1 MRPSGVASGVAMPA
15 TSDTT
20 GGRGVRAGAGVPVEG
35 APLVEG
41 VRAGDGMR
49 DRPGARDGGAE
60 PGNAGSAPGGGL
72 PPVSVAL
79 RVRSPWQALDLGA
92 ALLRRHAF
100 VAYAAW
106 LAVSVPFVV
115 LVMLLPV
122 EQRWLGVLLLWWLKP
137 LFEMPVVLCLSRE
150 LFGQPMPLGAVLL
163 GFLRSLSLQ
172 TLADLTVRRFAPTR
186 ALNAPVTLLEG
197 ARGRVRRLRLAVLH
211 RGASRHA
218 LLSLV
223 VLANLESYL
232 ALSITSLV
240 VVLLPGAPMHL
251 GEYFGEWLPQVLPVA
266 LCVAMAAIGPLH
278 AASGFA
284 LYINRR
290 CDLEAWD
297 IEVGFRSLAQ
307 RLRAS
312 ASRLAV
318 VAALL
323 VLGGVAMPG
332 PAIAA
337 APVQGAST
345 VLDSAV
351 PVEAVPVDALAYA
364 LPGDEVPGDEVPSD
378 ELTGEPLP
386 PAHGARSLGLAPDGA
401 AAQRSREVIA
411 RVLSDAA
418 FHERTTAHYPAFL
431 EDMTPDDEPED
442 TPQIPDWLLAAFA
455 LLVEGAWWLA
465 WLVVLLLVGFA
476 AWRYRAWLA
485 DLLERGVPTVRPP
498 PPRIV
503 VAGVELGA
511 DGGHDSEA
519 GARTLWAAG
528 EPRAA
533 LAMLLR
539 LALTDLA
546 ARGCDF
552 RSGDTEA
559 DCLRAAER
567 AAQGAERIACL
578 RTLLGCWI
586 PLAYAHRAP
595 DEATVARLFDGFGA
609 SFGATPAASAV
620 AGSGRPG

>member
-1 MRPSGVASGVAMPA
+1 
-15 TSDTT
+15 
-20 GGRGVRAGAGVPVEG
+20 
-35 APLVEG
+35 
-41 VRAGDGMR
+41 
-49 DRPGARDGGAE
+49 
-60 PGNAGSAPGGGL
+60 
-72 PPVSVAL
+72 
-79 RVRSPWQALDLGA
+79 
-92 ALLRRHAF
+92 
-100 VAYAAW
+100 
-106 LAVSVPFVV
+106 
-115 LVMLLPV
+115 VMLLPV

-137 LFEMPVVLCLSRE
+137 LFEQPVVLCLSRE
-150 LFGQPMPLGAVLL
+150 LFGQPMPLGAVLR

-172 TLADLTVRRFAPTR
+172 TLADLTVRRFVPTR

-240 VVLLPGAPMHL
+240 IVLLPGAPMHW
-251 GEYFGEWLPQVLPVA
+251 GEYFGEWLPQVFPVA
-266 LCVAMAAIGPLH
+266 FCVAMAAIGPLH

-284 LYINRR
+284 LYVNRR

-312 ASRLAV
+312 APRV
-318 VAALL
+318 VVVTALL
-323 VLGGVAMPG
+323 VLGGVALPG

-337 APVQGAST
+337 APEHDASSP
-345 VLDSAV
+345 LASPV
-351 PVEAVPVDALAYA
+351 PVDAVPVDAVPVDAV
-364 LPGDEVPGDEVPSD
+364 PMEDGMHGDQSSGDERP
-378 ELTGEPLP
+378 GEPML
-386 PAHGARSLGLAPDGA
+386 PAHTAPSLGPEPDGPA
-401 AAQRSREVIA
+401 SKRSREMIGK
-411 RVLSDAA
+411 VLSDAA
-418 FHERTTAHYPAFL
+418 FHERATAYYPAIL
-431 EDMTPDDEPED
+431 DDMTPDDEPGEESQF
-442 TPQIPDWLLAAFA
+442 PAWLLAAFA

-465 WLVVLLLVGFA
+465 WLLVLLLVGFA

-485 DLLERGVPTVRPP
+485 DLLERGVPGVRPP
-498 PPRIV
+498 PAPRIV

-519 GARTLWAAG
+519 AARTLWAAG
-528 EPRAA
+528 EARAA

-552 RSGDTEA
+552 RSGDTEV

-578 RTLLGCWI
+578 RSLLGCWI
-586 PLAYAHRAP
+586 PLAYAHRPP

-609 SFGATPAASAV
+609 CFGSPPAASAV